1 MFKHIKSHVE
11 MIGKSPEIV
20 TLKRHKRKVLKYKN
34 VGRARQDYLHEEC
47 GHSVLNS
54 ERQFRSGGGELRL
67 F

>member
-34 VGRARQDYLHEEC
+34 VGRARQETIYMR
-47 GHSVLNS
+47 SVVISS
-54 ERQFRSGGGELRL
+54 EF
-67 F
+67 